1 REAAARSGA
10 ALPPRAHLRPRTVRG
25 ARVRDGAGGPAPE
38 KAVSRELSAAG
49 ASPDGPSL
57 SGDHAMRRLVASAM
71 LITGATACATI
82 STQQEVQMGQEYS
95 QQINAQLPILQ
106 DAEINRYINVL
117 GDSIAKVNDPRN
129 LQWHFYVVDTKE
141 VNAFAVPG
149 GYIYVNRGLIEQA
162 DKMDQLAGVLGH
174 EIGHV
179 LNRHTVKLMEKENAA
194 NVGVQLGCILTNVC
208 TNAAAGAA
216 INVAGS
222 AVFAKFSRQDEKEAD
237 ESGVQS
243 VTRAGIDP
251 RGIPEMFQKLLDE
264 ESSSPGT
271 LDAWFATHPN
281 AESRIADTDAMIRKI
296 DPVVLNSLTQDTPNF
311 HTFKQRLQALPP
323 SPPPKQ
329 PGTERS
335 SRSSIARG
343 GPGSMRVSVM
353 ASSRPPAPAAACVAA
368 SASCASSRRCTT

>member
-1 REAAARSGA
+1 
-10 ALPPRAHLRPRTVRG
+10 
-25 ARVRDGAGGPAPE
+25 
-38 KAVSRELSAAG
+38 
-49 ASPDGPSL
+49 
-57 SGDHAMRRLVASAM
+57 MRRLVASTI
-71 LITGATACATI
+71 LITTATACATI

-149 GYIYVNRGLIEQA
+149 GYIYVNRGLIAQT

-194 NVGVQLGCILTNVC
+194 NVGVQLGCILTNIC
-208 TNAAAGAA
+208 NNAAAGAA

-222 AVFAKFSRQDEKEAD
+222 AVFAKFSRQDETEAD
-237 ESGVQS
+237 ESGVQN

-264 ESSSPGT
+264 QSSSPST
-271 LDAWFATHPN
+271 VAAWFATHPT
-281 AESRIADTDAMIRKI
+281 EQSRIADTDAMIAKI

-311 HTFKQRLQALPP
+311 HAFKQRLQALPP

-329 PGTERS
+329 AGN
-335 SRSSIARG
+335 
-343 GPGSMRVSVM
+343 
-353 ASSRPPAPAAACVAA
+353 
-368 SASCASSRRCTT
+368 

>member
-1 REAAARSGA
+1 
-10 ALPPRAHLRPRTVRG
+10 
-25 ARVRDGAGGPAPE
+25 
-38 KAVSRELSAAG
+38 
-49 ASPDGPSL
+49 
-57 SGDHAMRRLVASAM
+57 MRRLVASAM
-71 LITGATACATI
+71 LITAATACATI

-216 INVAGS
+216 INVAGT

-237 ESGVQS
+237 ESGVQN

-264 ESSSPGT
+264 QSSSPST
-271 LDAWFATHPN
+271 VAAWFATHPT
-281 AESRIADTDAMIRKI
+281 EQSRIADTDAMIAKI

-311 HTFKQRLQALPP
+311 HAFKQRLQALPP

-329 PGTERS
+329 AGN
-335 SRSSIARG
+335 
-343 GPGSMRVSVM
+343 
-353 ASSRPPAPAAACVAA
+353 
-368 SASCASSRRCTT
+368 